1 MIMSGVITEMN
12 TLRLNHNRSHL
23 SVARKQK
30 NTPELLLTAPG
41 RDSLHIRN
49 LTMIVITH
57 DLGKY
62 HTLKEA
68 ELVLSYLQFTKTA
81 ACWIKDK
88 SAARIT
94 TQNVWRIYEQ
104 RKADLQ
110 KQGLSNK
117 EYQDAIKRLADEL
130 GV

>member
-1 MIMSGVITEMN
+1 
-12 TLRLNHNRSHL
+12 
-23 SVARKQK
+23 
-30 NTPELLLTAPG
+30 
-41 RDSLHIRN
+41 
-49 LTMIVITH
+49 MIVITH

-81 ACWIKDK
+81 AGWIKDK

>member
-30 NTPELLLTAPG
+30 NTPATATNSSG
-41 RDSLHIRN
+41 ARFTYHKRNMTMVVIR
-49 LTMIVITH
+49 H

-62 HTLKEA
+62 RTLKDA
-68 ELVLSYLQFTKTA
+68 ELALTFLKFTKTA
-81 ACWIKDK
+81 AGWIKDK

-94 TQNVWRIYEQ
+94 HLPATGRYLIQEVVP
-104 RKADLQ
+104 A
-110 KQGLSNK
+110 
-117 EYQDAIKRLADEL
+117 
-130 GV
+130 